1 MPRYCLFGDTVN
13 VASRMESTGEGSIF
27 HASPNSPLIIISG
40 LILHRKDKREILV
53 LCYSLYVILKAF
65 ENRTSKRE
73 NLAKLNN
80 EIGKKCAVCRHDVS
94 MFIKKVFH
102 LNVCRL
108 PSASSFIIVFKPT
121 KATSILD

>member
-13 VASRMESTGEGSIF
+13 VASRMESTGEGSTF

-65 ENRTSKRE
+65 ENRTSRRE

-80 EIGKKCAVCRHDVS
+80 EIGK
-94 MFIKKVFH
+94 
-102 LNVCRL
+102 NVQYVVMM
-108 PSASSFIIVFKPT
+108 SACS
-121 KATSILD
+121 